1 MSNIC
6 LLNKKSDKNHSFAV
20 TTLYISLI
28 LNNGRSFNIVKRQL
42 TGFVRDLN
50 WTAVILFDIIFVFI
64 RTFFI

>member
-6 LLNKKSDKNHSFAV
+6 LLNKKSDKNHNFVV

-42 TGFVRDLN
+42 TGFVKDLN